1 VEIGTHEIEID
12 AADIYRPASVAKI
25 HRALDALPDDAAIP
39 TPVEWQEQNRYMPAE
54 ITEHY
59 GQFDRMTVPHL
70 IEPLNCVD
78 PENPATHIA
87 VMKSVQS
94 AATVTLIEGAIGYF
108 IRYKLGSCMYLT
120 ATKGGGRI
128 RSSSALDVL
137 IDNAG
142 LAPYL
147 KPISSRMQRK
157 TADTTYYKEFSGGV
171 KLLITSYN
179 SIADL
184 KSNTFN
190 LLCRDE
196 WDEAGVELKD
206 QGDVAGIIEG
216 RTMGVRFYKILDVST
231 PTRLETSRI
240 YKSFIEGDQ
249 CRYYVPCPICGKFQV
264 LTLKGMGKEYGLT
277 FNMIKNEKTGA
288 KMLDVTSVRYIC
300 EHCKA
305 EFSEAHKQ
313 GMLEKGEWQPT
324 WEQSE
329 YSPKSPYHRSFHVQ
343 GLISPFLSWTR
354 ICQQFV
360 NTRFGEELMLFKDFT
375 LNYMGNPW
383 ASQSK
388 RQSWQDV
395 YDRRGEYK
403 AGDVPPGV
411 LQMTGGCDV
420 HADRIEALVVGWG
433 KGAESWIIE
442 KRIFFGKTED
452 PNGAVWAELA
462 AWAPTY
468 EKTIK
473 GGKWGITLLAIDQGY
488 NPTERAAKNRPK
500 DYARKPQIVQD
511 FVAVNPHFI
520 SVRGVVGQQEIVKG
534 HKVQGGA
541 LNLRYDVA
549 TDVLKEDIFAR
560 LDRTEGDGA
569 IHFPD
574 FEKENF
580 KQFCSEVFKEL
591 KPGSFGWGKVY
602 ERNEVLD
609 CYVYALAVAWYLGI
623 PQRAPEVWDE
633 YEQNMVD
640 IAKSGE

>member
-1 VEIGTHEIEID
+1 M
-12 AADIYRPASVAKI
+12 AARKGQIAAESIYRPASVKRSI
-25 HRALDALPDDAAIP
+25 LTLDNLSDSAAIP

-59 GQFDRMTVPHL
+59 GQFDRNTVPHL

-78 PENPATHIA
+78 QDNPATHIA

-147 KPISSRMQRK
+147 KPISTRMQRK
-157 TADTTYYKEFSGGV
+157 TADTTYYKEFAGGV

-184 KSNTFN
+184 KSNTFH

-206 QGDVAGIIEG
+206 QGDIAGIIEG

-264 LTLKGMGKEYGLT
+264 LNLYGQGRDYGLT
-277 FNMIKNEKTGA
+277 FNMTKNEKTGA
-288 KMLDVTSVRYIC
+288 KILDPGSVRYIC
-300 EHCKA
+300 QHCKG

-313 GMLEKGEWQPT
+313 TMLEKGEWVPT
-324 WEQSE
+324 WQESE

-354 ICQQFV
+354 ICQQFA
-360 NTRFGEELMLFKDFT
+360 NTKFGDDLMLFKDFT
-375 LNYMGNPW
+375 LNYLGNPW
-383 ASQSK
+383 ASQAK
-388 RQSWQDV
+388 RQSWQDL
-395 YDRRGEYK
+395 YDRRNGYQPGEI
-403 AGDVPPGV
+403 PEGV
-411 LQMTGGCDV
+411 LQLTAGCDV

-433 KGAESWIIE
+433 RDAESWIIE
-442 KRIFFGKTED
+442 KRVFFGRTED
-452 PNGAVWAELA
+452 PNGPIWAELSM
-462 AWAPTY
+462 WALSY
-468 EKTIK
+468 EKAIK
-473 GGKWGITLLAIDQGY
+473 GGKWGITKLAIDQGY
-488 NPTERAAKNRPK
+488 NPTERMTKSREK
-500 DYARKPQIVQD
+500 DYARKPQLVQE
-511 FVAVNPHFI
+511 FVAVNPFFI
-520 SVRGVVGQQEIVKG
+520 SVRGVVGQQEIIKG
-534 HKVQGGA
+534 HKVQGGN
-541 LNLRYDVA
+541 LTLRYDVA
-549 TDVLKEDIFAR
+549 TDVLKEDIFSR
-560 LDRTEGDGA
+560 LDRAEGPGA

-580 KQFCSEVFKEL
+580 RQFCSEVFKEL
-591 KPGSFGWGKVY
+591 KPGVFGWGKVY

-609 CYVYALAVAWYLGI
+609 CYVYALATAYWLGI
-623 PQRAPEVWDE
+623 PQRAPEVWAE
-633 YEQNMVD
+633 FEQNMVD
-640 IAKSGE
+640 QSI